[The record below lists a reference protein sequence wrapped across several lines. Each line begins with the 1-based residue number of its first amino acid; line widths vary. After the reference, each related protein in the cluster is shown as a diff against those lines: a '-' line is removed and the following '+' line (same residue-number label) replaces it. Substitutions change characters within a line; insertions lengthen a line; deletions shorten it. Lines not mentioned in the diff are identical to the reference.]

1 MNNEFIKKQNMDR
14 EIKQKNPRLRKY
26 AKIGVPVILLVGLL
40 IWAFAGT
47 GDKVYRT
54 DANSLTISDVTNG
67 NFNDYIRLSGQVEAG
82 IVVQVSAL
90 ETGIVEQK
98 LIAEGA
104 MVNAGD
110 IILTLRNPNLQQQIL
125 DSEAQLAE
133 KQNMLRDT
141 EIAMEKERL
150 SLRQDVLSTQTERNR
165 MRRLYNQQKSLY
177 DEKLVAHEEYLKAK
191 EDYELA
197 DQKLRLLR
205 DRIRQDSLYRSVQV
219 KMMRESLSNMM
230 QNLTLV
236 RQRADNLNIRASHS
250 GQLGNLDAEIGQN
263 IATGQMVGQINV
275 LNDYKIIV
283 NIDEHYIDRVAIGLN
298 GKFERQNSQYAVNVS
313 KVYPEVKNGQ
323 FRTDLVFSGQRPDK
337 IRVGQTYY
345 INLQLGEPTKAV
357 LVPRGSFYQATG
369 GKWIYVLTANGKE
382 AVKRQIKIGRQNPQY
397 YEVLE
402 GLKPGERVITS
413 SYENF
418 GEAEK
423 ILVNL

>member
-1 MNNEFIKKQNMDR
+1 MDR

-26 AKIGVPVILLVGLL
+26 AKIGVPAILLVGLL
-40 IWAFAGT
+40 VWAFAGT

-165 MRRLYNQQKSLY
+165 TRRLYNQQKSLY

-197 DQKLRLLR
+197 EQKLRLLR

-382 AVKRQIKIGRQNPQY
+382 AVKRQIRIGRQNPQY

>member
-1 MNNEFIKKQNMDR
+1 MDR

-104 MVNAGD
+104 MVHAGD

-165 MRRLYNQQKSLY
+165 TRRLYNQQKSLY

-197 DQKLRLLR
+197 EQKLRLLR

-382 AVKRQIKIGRQNPQY
+382 AVKRQIRIGRQNPQY

-413 SYENF
+413 SYESF

>member
-1 MNNEFIKKQNMDR
+1 MDR

-40 IWAFAGT
+40 VWAFAGT

-165 MRRLYNQQKSLY
+165 TRRLYNQQKSLY

-197 DQKLRLLR
+197 EQKLRLLR

-357 LVPRGSFYQATG
+357 LVPRGLFYQATG

-382 AVKRQIKIGRQNPQY
+382 AVKRQIRIGRQNPQY